1 MNTINASDAKNRFGQ
16 CLEQALVG
24 PVGITKK
31 ERLVAVMV
39 SSAEFEKLT
48 KAHMRLLNIEA
59 DRAVQEGF
67 IGTEATERF
76 FDSLDDK

>member
-24 PVGITKK
+24 PVGITKMQ
-31 ERLVAVMV
+31 RLVAVLV
-39 SSAEFEKLT
+39 SRAEFEKLT
-48 KAHMRLLNIEA
+48 NARMRLLNIEA

-76 FDSLDDK
+76 FDSLNEE